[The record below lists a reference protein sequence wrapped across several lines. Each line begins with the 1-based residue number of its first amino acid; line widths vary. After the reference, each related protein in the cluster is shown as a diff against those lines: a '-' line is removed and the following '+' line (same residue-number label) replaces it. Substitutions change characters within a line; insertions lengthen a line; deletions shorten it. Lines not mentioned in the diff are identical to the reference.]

1 MGPWKNFP
9 SLSDVDGHDEGHLK
23 KRRAPGYHGYIIFFR
38 MDYIYV
44 LYICVWYWGWNLGI
58 VGIYGD
64 MNGYD
69 IHWYTLP
76 TKKSTMPWVFHGS
89 GPRRRLKND
98 GTFTTAR
105 MIKRCYRFS
114 TLRQE
119 ISGSWVYHGISWYIM
134 LYHAISWYIMVHRHA
149 VSCLLV
155 NSQEFQSFVGSTSK
169 FIWSIPSHEQ
179 SRKLQVH
186 GKDIQKLERSHRLPV
201 CTRMIYVKLGG
212 NRLKDNY
219 VHAQLW
225 HNLPRGY
232 RYFERAHR
240 HYGNPNVHPPWFQA
254 WKMQHLPKNIRE

>member
-1 MGPWKNFP
+1 
-9 SLSDVDGHDEGHLK
+9 V
-23 KRRAPGYHGYIIFFR
+23 
-38 MDYIYV
+38 
-44 LYICVWYWGWNLGI
+44 
-58 VGIYGD
+58 
-64 MNGYD
+64 YD
-69 IHWYTLP
+69 I
-76 TKKSTMPWVFHGS
+76 GAGIS
-89 GPRRRLKND
+89 GLWGCMGIWMDMIYIDIPCQLRSRPCHEFFLDQVQGVAFND
-98 GTFTTAR
+98 RTFTTAL

-119 ISGSWVYHGISWYIM
+119 ISGILG
-134 LYHAISWYIMVHRHA
+134 ISWYIMVHRHA

-201 CTRMIYVKLGG
+201 CTRMMYVKLGG

>member
-1 MGPWKNFP
+1 MLIYQRVTHRKYPPWESKKNTMGPWKNFP

-38 MDYIYV
+38 MDYIYF

-134 LYHAISWYIMVHRHA
+134 VYHAISCYIMVYHGTS
-149 VSCLLV
+149 SCCFLLV
-155 NSQEFQSFVGSTSK
+155 GELTRV
-169 FIWSIPSHEQ
+169 P
-179 SRKLQVH
+179 KLCW
-186 GKDIQKLERSHRLPV
+186 L
-201 CTRMIYVKLGG
+201 
-212 NRLKDNY
+212 
-219 VHAQLW
+219 
-225 HNLPRGY
+225 
-232 RYFERAHR
+232 
-240 HYGNPNVHPPWFQA
+240 
-254 WKMQHLPKNIRE
+254 NI